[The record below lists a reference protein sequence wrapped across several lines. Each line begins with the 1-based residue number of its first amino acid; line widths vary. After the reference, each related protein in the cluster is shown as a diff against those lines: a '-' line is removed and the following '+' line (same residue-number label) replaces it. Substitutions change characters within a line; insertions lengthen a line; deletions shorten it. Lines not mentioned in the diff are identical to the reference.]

1 MALSEAIA
9 TSCDTYFYDVG
20 YRFYQS
26 GTERWARMQ
35 DWARIFGFG
44 EVTGLDIGGESQGL
58 VPTPAWRKQ
67 TFTGDWDR
75 AWNPGDSIQLA
86 IGQKDVSVTPIQ
98 MARFYAMIANGGDLV
113 TPHVVSEVE
122 TPVANTERS
131 VVLRSFA
138 PKPPTDAGLDP
149 VALQAVRDGLYSA
162 THSANGTSSGVFA
175 TYPIPIAGK
184 TGTAEKVVPIPGYP
198 ADHLED
204 QSWWCG
210 YGPAE
215 DAEIVVCAVIEN
227 GGHGSTAAAPAA
239 MKVFEKYFGVQGGPQ
254 VIVETD

>member
-1 MALSEAIA
+1 
-9 TSCDTYFYDVG
+9 
-20 YRFYQS
+20 
-26 GTERWARMQ
+26 
-35 DWARIFGFG
+35 
-44 EVTGLDIGGESQGL
+44 
-58 VPTPAWRKQ
+58 
-67 TFTGDWDR
+67 
-75 AWNPGDSIQLA
+75 
-86 IGQKDVSVTPIQ
+86 
-98 MARFYAMIANGGDLV
+98 
-113 TPHVVSEVE
+113 
-122 TPVANTERS
+122 
-131 VVLRSFA
+131 
-138 PKPPTDAGLDP
+138 
-149 VALQAVRDGLYSA
+149 
-162 THSANGTSSGVFA
+162 VFA